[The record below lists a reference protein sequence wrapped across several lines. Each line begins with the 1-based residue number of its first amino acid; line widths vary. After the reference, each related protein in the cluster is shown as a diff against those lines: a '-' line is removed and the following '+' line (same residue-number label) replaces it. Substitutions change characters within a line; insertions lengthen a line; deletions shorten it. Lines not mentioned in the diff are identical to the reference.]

1 MAHRFKLF
9 RELAS
14 SVRLRPFDTSTPD
27 GRSKERH
34 RRVLLTGGSALLA
47 KVIAVATSLITIP
60 LTLSYLGS
68 ERFGLWMTISSFVTI
83 LGFADF
89 GIGNGVLNAVADAH
103 GKEDPVTIR
112 NAVSSALVL
121 LTGVALLI
129 FAVLFCVLSSTDWG
143 HFFNVT
149 SALARSEAA
158 PATAIFVGCFAL
170 NIPADVV
177 QRLQLGLQEG
187 FVSKLWQLGGSIAGF
202 LGVLVVIY
210 FRQGLPWLL
219 LALAGAP
226 LLVTIVNNIVFF
238 GWMRPDLRP
247 DLCGISLGTMAYI
260 ARLGALFFV
269 LQLVVAI
276 AFSSD
281 NFIVARVLGADAVTQ
296 YSITAKMFSLT
307 ALGLSM
313 FLGPLWPAYGEA
325 IAKKDFDWVKKTLIR
340 STSAAVA
347 IAATVSLLLLLI
359 GPWIL
364 HVWVRRPLT
373 PPFLLLLGL
382 GLWSVMDAA
391 GQSVSMFLN
400 GANVVFAQVVVA
412 SVFAVGCL
420 LLKLF
425 FVHRFGVVG
434 VPWATLISYTLL
446 CAVPTAFIIP
456 RIISRA
462 RRDLGQSNQPSE
474 TLYR

>member
-1 MAHRFKLF
+1 MAQMFKLF

-14 SVRLRPFDTSTPD
+14 NVRVKPFDTSTPH

-47 KVIAVATSLITIP
+47 KGIAVATSLITIP
-60 LTLSYLGS
+60 LTLNYLGS
-68 ERFGLWMTISSFVTI
+68 ERFGLWMTISSLITI

-89 GIGNGVLNAVADAH
+89 GIGNGVLNAVANAH
-103 GKEDPVTIR
+103 GKEDPAAIR
-112 NAVSSALVL
+112 DAVSSAVVL
-121 LTGVALLI
+121 LAGIAIVIITVFFWL
-129 FAVLFCVLSSTDWG
+129 LSSTDWG

-149 SALARSEAA
+149 SLLARSEAG
-158 PATAIFVGCFAL
+158 PATAIFVSCFAL

-187 FVSKLWQLGGSIAGF
+187 FVSKLWQVWGSVVGF
-202 LGVLVVIY
+202 LGVIIVIY
-210 FRQGLPWLL
+210 FRQGLPWLI
-219 LALAGAP
+219 LALAGGP
-226 LLVTIVNNIVFF
+226 LLITILNNIVFF
-238 GWMRPDLRP
+238 GWMRPALRP
-247 DLCGISLGTMAYI
+247 DLHGISLDTMAYI

-269 LQLVVAI
+269 LQLVVAV

-281 NFIVARVLGADAVTQ
+281 NFIVARILGPDAVTR
-296 YSITAKMFSLT
+296 YSITAKMFSFT

-325 IAKKDFDWVKKTLIR
+325 IARKDLDWVKKTLIR
-340 STSAAVA
+340 STCAAVA
-347 IAATVSLLLLLI
+347 IAATVSLLLLLA

-364 HVWVRRPLT
+364 HVWVRRPLA

-400 GANVVFAQVVVA
+400 GANTVLPQVVIA
-412 SVFAVGCL
+412 SIFAVGCL

-425 FVHRFGVVG
+425 FVHRFGFVG

-446 CAVPTAFIIP
+446 SAVPTAFIVP
-456 RIISRA
+456 RAISLA
-462 RRDLGQSNQPSE
+462 RRGSRKQNRMNEILP
-474 TLYR
+474 L